1 MSAPLPEQD
10 ASARMRQVLARQRA
24 AFAQEGPPSEPV
36 RRDRLERAIAALVD
50 TRRLWCEALAED
62 FSCRN
67 EAESLLVDVLM
78 PLESLRHAKQRLR
91 RMMRPERRA
100 SNFPFNLLGA
110 RSEIRW
116 SPKGVVGNIVPW
128 NIPVLGLF
136 GPLAPMLA
144 AGNRVMIKMSEFAPA
159 CAALAEHLLG
169 SVFDET
175 EVAVFSGDAA
185 AGAAF
190 AALPLDHLM
199 FTGSSRVGRMVMRAA
214 ADNLTPVTLELGG
227 KSPAVLCPDADLA
240 LAARRIAWGK
250 LVIGGQACIAPDYA
264 LVPEAQLAAFVQ
276 KLREELL
283 RQFPQPLGTHGP
295 TAVINDTHLA
305 RLHRYIDDASL
316 HGARIESVQ
325 AAGDEGTDAVRRRI
339 APTLII
345 DPPDE
350 CLVMREEIFGPLLP
364 IKPYRTLSA
373 AVDFINT
380 RPHPLALYCFGGR
393 TSAEY
398 VVSHTTSGGVAVND
412 VINHGMQAN
421 LPFGGIGE
429 SGMGAFHAE
438 FGFRAFSH
446 ARAVYRG
453 SRLDPLAPLK
463 PPFGPRTVR
472 WLERLLRLRRT

>member
-1 MSAPLPEQD
+1 MNAPLRDPD
-10 ASARMRQVLARQRA
+10 TPARMRRVLARQRA
-24 AFAQEGPPSEPV
+24 AFAAEGPPTERV

-50 TRRLWCEALAED
+50 ARRIWCEALAED

-67 EAESLLVDVLM
+67 TAESLLVDVLL
-78 PLESLRHAKQRLR
+78 PLESLRHARRRLK

-100 SNFPFNLLGA
+100 SSFPFNLLGA

-116 SPKGVVGNIVPW
+116 SPKGVVGNVVPW

-144 AGNRVMIKMSEFAPA
+144 AGNRVLIKMSESAPA
-159 CAALAEHLLG
+159 CAALAQYLLG
-169 SVFDET
+169 RAFDET
-175 EVAVFSGDAA
+175 EVAVFTGDAA

-199 FTGSSRVGRMVMRAA
+199 FTGSSRVGRMVMHAA

-227 KSPAVLCPDADLA
+227 KSPAVLCPDADLD

-250 LVIGGQACIAPDYA
+250 LVIGGQACIAPDYV
-264 LVPEAQLAAFVQ
+264 LLPEARLEVFVQ
-276 KLREELL
+276 KLRAELL
-283 RQFPQPLGTHGP
+283 RQFPNPLSTDGP
-295 TAVINDTHLA
+295 TAIINDTQLA
-305 RLHRYIDDASL
+305 RLQRYIDDARAR
-316 HGARIESVQ
+316 GARIEPVR
-325 AAGDEGTDAVRRRI
+325 AASEEGTATVRRRI

-345 DPPDE
+345 DPPPE

-364 IKPYRTLSA
+364 IKPYRALPA
-373 AVDFINT
+373 AVDFINA

-393 TSAEY
+393 VSTHY

-412 VINHGMQAN
+412 VINHGMQEN

-453 SRLDPLAPLK
+453 SRIDPLAPLK
-463 PPFGPRTVR
+463 PPFGPRTLR
-472 WLERLLRLRRT
+472 LLDRLLRLRRI